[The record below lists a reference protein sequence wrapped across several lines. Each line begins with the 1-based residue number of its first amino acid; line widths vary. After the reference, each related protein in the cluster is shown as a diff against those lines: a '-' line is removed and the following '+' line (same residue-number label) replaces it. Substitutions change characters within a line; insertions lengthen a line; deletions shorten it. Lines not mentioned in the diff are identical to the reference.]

1 MAKHSP
7 LTDQELYEIEALACD
22 ATPGPWEAQT
32 VLDFQT
38 GESTRVVAH
47 APASGDEYVYV
58 VERDGEVAED
68 DQRYIAAV
76 HPDKVLRLV
85 REIRRLRRVEDRLQ
99 SLSSVL
105 QHLNTFLERR
115 GLVAGAAVRGGARA
129 AGAHPARGARCG
141 GSRHRGPPGAAPGPD
156 DDGRV
161 KSPGRPCWGALL
173 QARPTRSPQCA

>member
-38 GESTRVVAH
+38 GESMRVVAH
-47 APASGDEYVYV
+47 APPSGDEYVYV
-58 VERDGEVAED
+58 VERDGEIAED

-76 HPDKVLRLV
+76 HPDKVLGLV

-99 SLSSVL
+99 SLCSVL

-115 GLVAGAAVRGGARA
+115 GLVAQAQRFVEVRAQLERIQPEVLDAEA
-129 AGAHPARGARCG
+129 AGTAAGPAQ
-141 GSRHRGPPGAAPGPD
+141 
-156 DDGRV
+156 GRDRLMTAV
-161 KSPGRPCWGALL
+161 
-173 QARPTRSPQCA
+173 